1 MKKRYT
7 EAQIVF
13 ALRQAEAGTPVAE
26 ITRKMGVSDPTF
38 YRWKKLYSGLAVNEV
53 RRLKQLDEENRKL
66 KQIVADL
73 TLDKQM
79 LQDVREMLTS
89 YQTSERQALA
99 AFGWPRSTHR
109 YESVADRQEALR
121 IRLKDL
127 AGVRI
132 GFGYRRLHVMLRR
145 EGWQINHK
153 RVYRLYREEGLG
165 LRKKVPRRRVA
176 SVKREIRPTAT
187 EQNECWSMDFVS
199 DQLFDERRLRVL
211 TLVDN
216 HTRESLAL
224 HPSQRIRGIDVVEVL
239 EAVTKL
245 KGFPKRI
252 KVDNGPEFIS
262 KDLDRWAYW
271 NHVELDF
278 SRPGKPSDNA
288 FIEAFNSRF
297 RQECLNQHWFL
308 SLADARI
315 KIEAWR
321 KEYNSERPHSALD
334 YQTPDEF
341 ISRIEQQSTTAA

>member
-1 MKKRYT
+1 M
-7 EAQIVF
+7 
-13 ALRQAEAGTPVAE
+13 
-26 ITRKMGVSDPTF
+26 
-38 YRWKKLYSGLAVNEV
+38 
-53 RRLKQLDEENRKL
+53 
-66 KQIVADL
+66 
-73 TLDKQM
+73 
-79 LQDVREMLTS
+79 TS
-89 YQTSERQALA
+89 YQTSERQALE
-99 AFGWPRSTHR
+99 AFGWARSTHR
-109 YESVADRQEALR
+109 YKSVADRQDVLR
-121 IRLKDL
+121 MRLKDL
-127 AGVRI
+127 AGTRI

-199 DQLFDERRLRVL
+199 DQLFDERRLRIL

-216 HTRESLAL
+216 HTRESLGL
-224 HPSQRIRGIDVVEVL
+224 HPSQRIRGIDVVEIL

-308 SLADARI
+308 SLEDARN

-321 KEYNSERPHSALD
+321 KAYNSDRPHSALD

-341 ISRIEQQSTTAA
+341 ISHIEQQTTTAA

>member
-1 MKKRYT
+1 M
-7 EAQIVF
+7 
-13 ALRQAEAGTPVAE
+13 
-26 ITRKMGVSDPTF
+26 
-38 YRWKKLYSGLAVNEV
+38 
-53 RRLKQLDEENRKL
+53 
-66 KQIVADL
+66 
-73 TLDKQM
+73 
-79 LQDVREMLTS
+79 TS
-89 YQTSERQALA
+89 YQTSERQALE

-109 YESVADRQEALR
+109 YESVADRQDVLR

-127 AGVRI
+127 ASTRI
-132 GFGYRRLHVMLRR
+132 GFGYRRLHVLLQR
-145 EGWQINHK
+145 EGWQVNHK
-153 RVYRLYREEGLG
+153 RVYRLYHEEGLG

-176 SVKREIRPTAT
+176 TVKREIRPTAT

-199 DQLFDERRLRVL
+199 DQLFDKRRLRVL

-216 HTRESLAL
+216 HTRESLLL

-341 ISRIEQQSTTAA
+341 ISRMEQQTTTAA